1 MHDTPVHG
9 AIGLMSKEIR
19 ILFIADIVGK
29 PGLEI
34 LTRLLPGLLEKH
46 KVDFCI
52 ANGENGC
59 EGKGLT
65 AKLARTYFSLGVNVI
80 TSGNHIWDNR
90 DIYEL
95 MKTDPRILRPSNY
108 PEGNRG
114 KGSAVVEID
123 DGLKIAVLN
132 LQGRTFMFSID
143 CPFRKGAEEVRR
155 LQKETNIIF
164 VDFHA
169 EASAEKIALG
179 WYLDGKVSALVGTH
193 THVPTADERILP
205 AGTAYITDAG
215 MTGPFDSVIG
225 LQTDLAIRRFMY
237 QTPVRYRPA
246 QENIRLCGVLVGI
259 DPETGKANSIER
271 ISLP

>member
-1 MHDTPVHG
+1 MTSNKSGDLRV
-9 AIGLMSKEIR
+9 
-19 ILFIADIVGK
+19 LFVADIVGK

-34 LTRLLPGLLEKH
+34 LTKLLPGLRDRH

-65 AKLARTYFSLGVNVI
+65 SKLARKYFGLGVDVI
-80 TSGNHIWDNR
+80 TSGNHIWYNR
-90 DIYEL
+90 DIYEML
-95 MKTDPRILRPSNY
+95 DTDARVIRPLNY
-108 PEGNRG
+108 PGGNHG
-114 KGSAVVEID
+114 KGSTVIEVEKD
-123 DGLKIAVLN
+123 LKVAVLN

-155 LQKETNIIF
+155 LQTQTNIIL

-169 EASAEKIALG
+169 EATAEKIALG
-179 WYLDGKVSALVGTH
+179 WYLDGKVSAVLGTH

-205 AGTAYITDAG
+205 QGTAYITDVG

-225 LQTDLAIRRFMY
+225 LRKDLAIQRFLH

-246 QENIRLCGVLVGI
+246 EANVRLCAVLVVI
-259 DPETGKANSIER
+259 DKETGKASSIER
-271 ISLP
+271 LNLP

>member
-1 MHDTPVHG
+1 
-9 AIGLMSKEIR
+9 LSSKEIN
-19 ILFIADIVGK
+19 ILFVADIVGK

-34 LTRLLPGLLEKH
+34 LTKLLPGLLEKH

-65 AKLARTYFSLGVNVI
+65 VKLAKRYFNLGVQVI

-90 DIYEL
+90 DIYDML
-95 MKTDPRILRPSNY
+95 KTDDRILRPLNY
-108 PEGNRG
+108 PHGNHG
-114 KGSAVVEID
+114 KGSTVIEIEE
-123 DGLKIAVLN
+123 GVKVAVLN
-132 LQGRTFMFSID
+132 LQGRTFMYAIG
-143 CPFRKGAEEVRR
+143 CPFRQGAEEVRR
-155 LQKETNIIF
+155 LKKETNIVF

-179 WYLDGKVSALVGTH
+179 WYLDGKVSAVVGTH

-205 AGTAYITDAG
+205 QGTAYLTDAG

-225 LQTDLAIRRFMY
+225 LQTDLAIRRFIY

-246 QENIRLCGVLVGI
+246 ESNMRLCAVLVTV
-259 DPETGKANSIER
+259 DSASGKSTDIQR
-271 ISLP
+271 INLP

>member
-1 MHDTPVHG
+1 MST
-9 AIGLMSKEIR
+9 SKEIR
-19 ILFIADIVGK
+19 VLFIADIVGK

-34 LTRLLPGLLEKH
+34 VSKLTPSLRERL

-65 AKLARTYFSLGVNVI
+65 KKIAREYFNSGIDLI

-90 DIYEL
+90 DIYDEL
-95 MKTDPRILRPSNY
+95 RTNGRILRPLNY
-108 PEGNRG
+108 PDGNYG
-114 KGSAVVEID
+114 KGSTIVTLE
-123 DGLKIAVLN
+123 DGLKIGVIN
-132 LQGRTFMFSID
+132 LQGRTFMYSID
-143 CPFRKGAEEVRR
+143 CPFKKGLSEVRR
-155 LQKETNIIF
+155 IQKYTQIII

-169 EASAEKIALG
+169 EATAEKVAMG
-179 WYLDGKVSALVGTH
+179 WYLDGKVSAVIGTH

-205 AGTAYITDAG
+205 EGTAYITDVG

-225 LQTDLAIRRFMY
+225 LKKEVAIKRFLH
-237 QTPVRYRPA
+237 QTPVRFKPA
-246 QENIRLCGVLVGI
+246 EENLRFCGVLVNI
-259 DPETGKANSIER
+259 DANTGKATKIER